1 MPNEK
6 SRKGS
11 KSSKGSKG
19 KKLVTSAILAEKKRN
34 GHPLL
39 FILYFI
45 SILTYFTGTSCKPQ
59 PVMVAT

>member
-11 KSSKGSKG
+11 KSSRGSKG
-19 KKLVTSAILAEKKRN
+19 GKWPTSAILAEKRN

-59 PVMVAT
+59 PVIVAI

>member
-19 KKLVTSAILAEKKRN
+19 KKLVTSAILAEKRS